1 MRREFIEVKSRKTAK
16 KRAPWAS
23 RIAAVCGG
31 FLAFESI
38 YDYTVWRAT
47 K

>member
-1 MRREFIEVKSRKTAK
+1 MRRAFIETKSLKTAK

-23 RIAAVCGG
+23 RFAAVCGG
-31 FLAFESI
+31 FMAFESI
-38 YDYTVWRAT
+38 YDYTLWMA